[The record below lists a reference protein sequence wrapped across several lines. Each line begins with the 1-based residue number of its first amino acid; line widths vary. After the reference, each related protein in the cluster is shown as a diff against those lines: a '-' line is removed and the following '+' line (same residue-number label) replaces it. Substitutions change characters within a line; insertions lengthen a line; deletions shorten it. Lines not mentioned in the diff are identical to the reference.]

1 MRFVIVTGMSGA
13 GKSTALKMLEDM
25 GYFCVDNLPIPLL
38 SRFVEMFS
46 EPDEEVKKIAL
57 GIDIRGG
64 QDFGGLKDVLDEM
77 DVKEIEYEI
86 LFLDAQDDVLIKR
99 YKETRRQHPLSGSGR
114 VDTGIAK
121 EREKIMFLKMRAT
134 YILDTSKMLTR
145 ELKLELEKIFVKG
158 QNFCNL
164 YITVMSF
171 GFKYGIPSDS
181 DLVFDVRFLPNP
193 YYIDGLREK
202 TGNDPEVQDYVM
214 GNEKAEQFLDKLKD
228 MTEFLIPN
236 YILEGKNQL
245 VISIG
250 CTGHIVYSLLPVI
263 NEIAIE
269 TGVRPERPISA
280 SIVSSQQAIT
290 ACPISAATVGIL
302 AFMAEATNYTKVNI
316 FTLLIVCVPATL
328 IGTIV
333 AAIAVIKKGKE
344 LADDPEFQAR
354 VEAGLIEDFSKK
366 VKEEKKVS
374 KEAKISV
381 TIFLIAMV
389 GIVLLGAVSGLVPT
403 LADGSKLPLT
413 TVIEIFMLVAAA
425 AMILLTKLDS
435 NKVLD
440 QPVFRTGMFAVVLAF
455 GLCWLVNTFIGD
467 QSSFITDNMS
477 ALTNKYPWIF
487 IVAVFIVGAITTS
500 QSSTTMIMI
509 PIGIALGLPANVI
522 VAGWI
527 ACSSNYF
534 IPASGQCVAALAF
547 DSAGTTKI
555 GKFVLNHSYMIP
567 GLVCT
572 VVSVVVALLIG
583 AVVF

>member
-1 MRFVIVTGMSGA
+1 MADSS
-13 GKSTALKMLEDM
+13 K
-25 GYFCVDNLPIPLL
+25 
-38 SRFVEMFS
+38 
-46 EPDEEVKKIAL
+46 
-57 GIDIRGG
+57 DI
-64 QDFGGLKDVLDEM
+64 QL
-77 DVKEIEYEI
+77 
-86 LFLDAQDDVLIKR
+86 
-99 YKETRRQHPLSGSGR
+99 
-114 VDTGIAK
+114 
-121 EREKIMFLKMRAT
+121 
-134 YILDTSKMLTR
+134 R
-145 ELKLELEKIFVKG
+145 ELKDMINDLRKMIKTLQATVDAANKREETLTQERDNLKEEVALLRKKLFGASSEKRSLDIPGQLNFFNEAEMEQDPAAAKAEELEACLPEKTSKKRKARATDAERFKGVPIEKKYLDLFGEEKSCPVCGTPLKEIGEEFVRRE
-158 QNFCNL
+158 
-164 YITVMSF
+164 
-171 GFKYGIPSDS
+171 
-181 DLVFDVRFLPNP
+181 LVFIP
-193 YYIDGLREK
+193 
-202 TGNDPEVQDYVM
+202 
-214 GNEKAEQFLDKLKD
+214 AKLKVY
-228 MTEFLIPN
+228 EYYSKN
-236 YILEGKNQL
+236 YECPKCKLQD
-245 VISIG
+245 
-250 CTGHIVYSLLPVI
+250 LP
-263 NEIAIE
+263 
-269 TGVRPERPISA
+269 
-280 SIVSSQQAIT
+280 
-290 ACPISAATVGIL
+290 
-302 AFMAEATNYTKVNI
+302 
-316 FTLLIVCVPATL
+316 
-328 IGTIV
+328 
-333 AAIAVIKKGKE
+333 VIKKGKE

>member
-1 MRFVIVTGMSGA
+1 MFWIELIIVLAIIFIGVRVGGTFLAMAGGIGMFIMTFILHVTPSDPPVTVILIM
-13 GKSTALKMLEDM
+13 
-25 GYFCVDNLPIPLL
+25 
-38 SRFVEMFS
+38 
-46 EPDEEVKKIAL
+46 IAV
-57 GIDIRGG
+57 ICAAATM
-64 QDFGGLKDVLDEM
+64 QACGGLDYLV
-77 DVKEIEYEI
+77 
-86 LFLDAQDDVLIKR
+86 R
-99 YKETRRQHPLSGSGR
+99 
-114 VDTGIAK
+114 IA
-121 EREKIMFLKMRAT
+121 EKILRKNPKM
-134 YILDTSKMLTR
+134 
-145 ELKLELEKIFVKG
+145 
-158 QNFCNL
+158 
-164 YITVMSF
+164 ITVLA
-171 GFKYGIPSDS
+171 P
-181 DLVFDVRFLPNP
+181 VVA
-193 YYIDGLREK
+193 YIFTFMCG
-202 TGNDPEVQDYVM
+202 
-214 GNEKAEQFLDKLKD
+214 
-228 MTEFLIPN
+228 
-236 YILEGKNQL
+236 
-245 VISIG
+245 
-250 CTGHIVYSLLPVI
+250 TGHIVYSLLPVI

-455 GLCWLVNTFIGD
+455 GLCWLVNTFI
-467 QSSFITDNMS
+467 
-477 ALTNKYPWIF
+477 
-487 IVAVFIVGAITTS
+487 VGAITTS